1 MGVRIR
7 EVARRGNVTELKVIS
22 HREAQQTE
30 RLGAGSRVKF
40 SAEPSRDNRWL
51 LCKTAEPSSGL

>member
-7 EVARRGNVTELKVIS
+7 EVARRGNVTELKVIR

-51 LCKTAEPSSGL
+51 V